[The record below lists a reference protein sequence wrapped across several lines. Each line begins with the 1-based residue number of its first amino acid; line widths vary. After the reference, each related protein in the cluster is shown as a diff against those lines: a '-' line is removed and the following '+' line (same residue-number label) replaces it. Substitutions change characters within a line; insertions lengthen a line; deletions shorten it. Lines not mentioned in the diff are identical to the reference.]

1 MEISLARDEGSP
13 HRLVIDRDRQLALAD
28 DQPLA
33 LLPTEFRILQL
44 LATAPGRIFRRQE
57 ILDGINDQ
65 NYAVTERAVDVQI
78 THLRKK
84 LGSLASCIE
93 TIRGQGSA
101 STTAQSQ
108 SDAGG
113 RVPNRRR
120 GVTTLRGMVFADR
133 PAPVEDSRAKGN
145 AAVKYPACSSLFDGV
160 PSHITE
166 GVPLR

>member
-84 LGSLASCIE
+84 LGPLAHWIE
-93 TIRGQGSA
+93 TIRGQGYCFQDHSA
-101 STTAQSQ
+101 T
-108 SDAGG
+108 
-113 RVPNRRR
+113 
-120 GVTTLRGMVFADR
+120 
-133 PAPVEDSRAKGN
+133 K
-145 AAVKYPACSSLFDGV
+145 
-160 PSHITE
+160 
-166 GVPLR
+166 